1 MKVKIKATDSK
12 LNNAEEW
19 IIWIIII
26 IIQNNMNDLE
36 DRIMQINQDNR

>member
-1 MKVKIKATDSK
+1 MKTKLQAKNSK